1 LIKEDVRALLEA
13 RQYDR
18 LLRAA
23 ADGRE
28 AVEHLYAFLGTRDGV
43 LRWRAIEALGHV
55 AGGLSQRDPET
66 GRAIIGRLFR
76 FLDEQPDGSGWSVPE
91 AVGEIVRRCPELFAA
106 AVPQLTALYD
116 REKRL
121 RRGVIWALGRIGK
134 RQPQLVAPALPLLI
148 NALQEQDPEIRGFAA
163 WSLGEIAAQE
173 AASALGDLRADHET
187 VTIYEAGKLWQRT
200 VGAVALDA
208 LANIRARA

>member
-1 LIKEDVRALLEA
+1 MTKEEVRRLLGG

-18 LLRAA
+18 LLRLA
-23 ADGRE
+23 E
-28 AVEHLYAFLGTRDGV
+28 EEHRDVIGQLLAFLDAGDGL
-43 LRWRAIEALGHV
+43 LRWRAIEGLGRV
-55 AGGLSQRDPET
+55 TGGLAQRDPEV
-66 GRAIIGRLFR
+66 GREIMGHLLESLRGEAGPLG
-76 FLDEQPDGSGWSVPE
+76 GSAPE
-91 AVGEIVRRCPELFAA
+91 VIGEIIRNRPELFAGY
-106 AVPQLTALYD
+106 VPELISLYED
-116 REKRL
+116 RRL

-134 RQPQLVAPALPLLI
+134 RRPDLVVSALPLLI
-148 NALQEQDPEIRGFAA
+148 RALEEPDPEIRGFAA

-173 AASALGDLRADHET
+173 AASALGDLRSDHET